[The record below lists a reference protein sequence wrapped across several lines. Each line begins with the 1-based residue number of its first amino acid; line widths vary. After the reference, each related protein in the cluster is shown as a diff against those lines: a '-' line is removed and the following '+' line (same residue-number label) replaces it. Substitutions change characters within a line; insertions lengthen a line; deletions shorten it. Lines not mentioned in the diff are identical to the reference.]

1 MEASTLSLTINRS
14 IIVDQ
19 VASFLYA
26 ARMVDEGLGEI
37 TNIQFGELFGV
48 SETEHVPIKIYLKGR
63 EV

>member
-1 MEASTLSLTINRS
+1 METSTLELTINRS

-26 ARMVDEGLGEI
+26 IKAVDDGMGEI

-48 SETEHVPIKIYLKGR
+48 SETEHVPIKIHIKGR